1 MSKAKYDP
9 ILGRLREKDVS
20 SAGDLEARLGLLEA
34 RVNEYHYTAIS
45 VSPSD
50 PSFTI
55 LVGAKANTVLQNKAI
70 ASLNKNGKVVSYSQV
85 GGFNGGATLSG
96 KTIQVAGT
104 LSAARN
110 AITIGSEILNVLF
123 RDNSGE
129 GTSQCTMYVK
139 LNVYNNIY
147 YGVGG
152 ATFGQSQMTALLSN
166 TKARTVTVN
175 AGSGLYIWY
184 AVPKRLGECKFTV
197 GGFSGGFE
205 LMGIQS
211 LTNANGY
218 REDYYLY
225 RSQIAGLGQTTVVI
239 N

>member
-9 ILGRLREKDVS
+9 ILGRMRENDFS
-20 SAGDLEARLGLLEA
+20 NAGDFEARLGLLEA
-34 RVNEYHYTAIS
+34 RVKEYHYTAIS
-45 VSPSD
+45 VSPSN

-55 LVGAKANTVLQNKAI
+55 LVGAKARTVLQNNAI
-70 ASLNKNGKVVSYSQV
+70 ASLNKDGAVVSCSQWD
-85 GGFNGGATLSG
+85 GFSGSASVSG
-96 KTIQVAGT
+96 KTIRVLGI
-104 LSAARN
+104 LSADRN
-110 AITIGSEILNVLF
+110 AITIGSTILNVLF

-129 GTSQCTMYVK
+129 GTSQCVMYVK

-152 ATFGQSQMTALLSN
+152 ATFGQSQMIALLSN